1 MSKVIFERKIQKA
14 SPEGGYRVAL
24 PSEIVEALDLKPGD
38 PVKIF
43 LENGKLAFGHRR
55 LSIIDLSHRGRQPM
69 HSEDNKIWLVVF
81 DYYIP

>member
-1 MSKVIFERKIQKA
+1 MSKVIFERRIQKA

-43 LENGKLAFGHRR
+43 LENGK
-55 LSIIDLSHRGRQPM
+55 IIIERC
-69 HSEDNKIWLVVF
+69 EEK
-81 DYYIP
+81 